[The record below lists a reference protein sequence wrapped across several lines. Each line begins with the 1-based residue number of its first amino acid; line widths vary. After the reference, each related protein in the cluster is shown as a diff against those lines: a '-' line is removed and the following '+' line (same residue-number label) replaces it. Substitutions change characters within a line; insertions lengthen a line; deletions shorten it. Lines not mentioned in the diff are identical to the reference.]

1 MAQVDLYTRIDTSKR
16 LSFLPLSLSFPLR
29 FSLPLPLRF
38 SLPLPPRFSLPLPLP
53 FPHAKVVAGSSVNPR
68 LEVRA
73 DVAPGPGNAV
83 AASSRVMQGLVR
95 LARPASEGP
104 LAYLLGLSGS
114 TGS

>member
-1 MAQVDLYTRIDTSKR
+1 M
-16 LSFLPLSLSFPLR
+16 
-29 FSLPLPLRF
+29 
-38 SLPLPPRFSLPLPLP
+38 
-53 FPHAKVVAGSSVNPR
+53 VAGSSVNPR

-114 TGS
+114 TGVVSLAVSFPLFYYKINQYC